1 MHFSSVYSSVVFFP
15 FSCSGNRNAFDFKFD
30 GYFMC
35 TPVSQRAVV
44 SAIFFWNNRTRCII
58 SLVVFVL
65 LSCWIVIRILVAH
78 LSGARTVLTCI
89 DRVAG
94 FGLYGNQWKSHKK

>member
-44 SAIFFWNNRTRCII
+44 SAIFFFGTIEH
-58 SLVVFVL
+58 
-65 LSCWIVIRILVAH
+65 VA
-78 LSGARTVLTCI
+78 
-89 DRVAG
+89 
-94 FGLYGNQWKSHKK
+94 